1 VHEDGGEDGRVGEK
15 GEDLHG
21 AATGRT
27 EERQDLIDPGEE
39 HGPADPR
46 RAGGARKLVQVTGD
60 GAECLSIDK
69 AGRLG
74 RSSTEGDDGGT
85 QTGMRR
91 EDAVIAVAVH
101 ARRWREGDE
110 ALEEL
115 QRREDNL
122 GAPTGVGLGNRYR
135 RRASGEAREATP
147 ARA

>member
-1 VHEDGGEDGRVGEK
+1 
-15 GEDLHG
+15 
-21 AATGRT
+21 
-27 EERQDLIDPGEE
+27 
-39 HGPADPR
+39 
-46 RAGGARKLVQVTGD
+46 
-60 GAECLSIDK
+60 
-69 AGRLG
+69 
-74 RSSTEGDDGGT
+74 
-85 QTGMRR
+85 MRR